1 MATKWCVDTNFPFW
15 TAPILEM
22 LANVSFSF
30 LFLCADPQR
39 LEDGVYR
46 MYNLH
51 HNLERDPSKLPNYV
65 VNRGTNVVESAHSVF
80 HKLLPGGNN
89 SPEHFDTVM
98 TQRAGR
104 LSADA
109 SLKFGVLSN
118 YGHYNFPRLLAID
131 RARARLKMPPQ
142 FADVPNPSKTTE
154 LFGFEWK
161 KDGLFKR
168 G

>member
-1 MATKWCVDTNFPFW
+1 MATKWCVETNFPFW
-15 TAPILEM
+15 TALILEM
-22 LANVSFSF
+22 LGNVSFSF

-98 TQRAGR
+98 SG
-104 LSADA
+104 
-109 SLKFGVLSN
+109 SLKRRCEREVWRPVKLR
-118 YGHYNFPRLLAID
+118 PRQLPPLARD
-131 RARARLKMPPQ
+131 
-142 FADVPNPSKTTE
+142 
-154 LFGFEWK
+154 
-161 KDGLFKR
+161 
-168 G
+168 